1 MRRLILWTILGAGLV
16 LLSVPAFAQPPSG
29 SQVGAFNRSAYENV
43 IIGEAFGFETIT
55 LTGAAKTLTAA
66 KIDPAD
72 TATKGYATSAILT
85 INTASTTVCFEG
97 TTATANVC
105 HAFPAT
111 SSFMV
116 YGTKTL
122 RLMSLFSAGSTVTV
136 TYFRQKGK

>member
-1 MRRLILWTILGAGLV
+1 MRRLLRLTILGVGLV

-29 SQVGAFNRSAYENV
+29 NLVDPFNRSAFENI
-43 IIGEAFGFETIT
+43 IIGEAYSFETIT
-55 LTGAAKTLTAA
+55 LTGAAKKLTAA
-66 KIDPAD
+66 RIDPAD
-72 TATKGYATSAILT
+72 VATKGYATSAILT
-85 INTASTTVCFEG
+85 INTGTTTICFEG

-122 RLMSLFSAGSTVTV
+122 RLMSLFSAGSTVSV